1 MSKNLNF
8 DRLGKLVRWTT
19 VTDRSNIIRSFW
31 MYLALLCII
40 LQLDNLRFVLNSGV
54 RIGFTY
60 GCVIAMIVGLLAGGG
75 SYFFNSFNQWKDG
88 IRELCL
94 LPASRLEK
102 FLVRYLFS
110 WGVQIVSFTV
120 SLLIADV
127 LQYIVGFVLGREPLF
142 WVTSRVIETM
152 NIVNWDGKT
161 IFVVIALMAWSNTLF
176 LLGSNFFRSLKYSF
190 VYTGLVLTALFI
202 GFLLLLPSGSYQTGF
217 TLGSMVKQ
225 HGIVIGCIGILLSIA
240 NVMAAYRLFGHRPLI
255 GRFINPL

>member
-8 DRLGKLVRWTT
+8 DRLSKLVRWTT
-19 VTDRSNIIRSFW
+19 VTDRSYIIRSFW

-40 LQLDNLRFVLNSGV
+40 LQLDNLRFVLNSGL
-54 RIGFTY
+54 RIGFTN
-60 GCVIAMIVGLLAGGG
+60 GCIIAMTIGLLAGGG
-75 SYFFNSFNQWKDG
+75 SYFFNSYNLWKDG
-88 IRELCL
+88 IRELSL

-110 WGVQIVSFTV
+110 WGVQIVGFAA

-127 LQYIVGFVLGREPLF
+127 LQYAVGIVLGREPLF
-142 WVTSRVIETM
+142 WATSEAFDAL
-152 NIVNWDGKT
+152 NIANWDGKT
-161 IFVVIALMAWSNTLF
+161 IFVVIA
-176 LLGSNFFRSLKYSF
+176 NFFRSLKYSF

-217 TLGSMVKQ
+217 ALGSMVKQ

-240 NVMAAYRLFGHRPLI
+240 NLMAAYRLFGHRPLI